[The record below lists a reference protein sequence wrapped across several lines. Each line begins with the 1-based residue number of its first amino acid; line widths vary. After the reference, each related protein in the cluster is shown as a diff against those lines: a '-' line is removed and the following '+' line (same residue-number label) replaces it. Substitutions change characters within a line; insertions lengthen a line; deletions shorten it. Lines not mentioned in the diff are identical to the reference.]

1 MGIGAVAAG
10 ITIAQ
15 RGRFEGL
22 AQITAYAVLVGAI
35 VLVVIT
41 NTTHFEVAV
50 VCMIF
55 FGIQYS
61 LVGTCIQS
69 LIQAVAEETMRGRV
83 LALYGLIWIGG
94 AAVGSLFMGAVSEVF
109 GLTQPISVSGILCLV
124 VYIYAWRVNV
134 SIDASIVK
142 QGGG

>member
-1 MGIGAVAAG
+1 M
-10 ITIAQ
+10 
-15 RGRFEGL
+15 
-22 AQITAYAVLVGAI
+22 
-35 VLVVIT
+35 
-41 NTTHFEVAV
+41 
-50 VCMIF
+50 
-55 FGIQYS
+55 
-61 LVGTCIQS
+61 GTCIQS

-124 VYIYAWRVNV
+124 VFIYAWRVKG
-134 SIDASIVK
+134 SIEASIVK